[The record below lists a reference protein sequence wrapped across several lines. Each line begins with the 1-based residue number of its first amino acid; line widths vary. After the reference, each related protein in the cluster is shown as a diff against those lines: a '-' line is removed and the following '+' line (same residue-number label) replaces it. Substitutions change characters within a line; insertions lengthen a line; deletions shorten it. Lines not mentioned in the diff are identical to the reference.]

1 LNAIRKILGSIL
13 LAGILL
19 STRPAAAAVELV
31 VSAASSM
38 TGVVS
43 EMSKRFEARHPD
55 ITIIRNFAGTGVLLQ
70 QILYGAPVDVFLS
83 ANSAYMEKAR
93 RQGAVR
99 PETLRVIAA
108 NSLVLA
114 VPKRE
119 KISISGPAD
128 LTDDGIKR
136 IGVGNP
142 ATVPAGQYAKQALE
156 KRRLWQPLAD
166 KLIFGGNVR
175 QVLDYLRRGEVD
187 AGFVYRTDA
196 MLFPDK
202 ITVVTVV
209 DGHDPILYPAAVITS
224 SRWPE
229 QARLFVDFFA
239 TPEGSEVLRRYG
251 FLVP

>member
-1 LNAIRKILGSIL
+1 ML
-13 LAGILL
+13 
-19 STRPAAAAVELV
+19 AAAVLFPALPAVAMELV

-43 EMSKRFEARHPD
+43 EMGRRFESRHPD
-55 ITIIRNFAGTGVLLQ
+55 IKIISNFAGSGVLLQ
-70 QILYGAPVDVFLS
+70 QILHGAPVDVFLS

-93 RQGAVR
+93 QKGAVR
-99 PETLRVIAA
+99 PETLRVVAG

-114 VPKRE
+114 VTRRKDTG
-119 KISISGPAD
+119 ISGPAD
-128 LTDDGIKR
+128 LTADRVER
-136 IGVGNP
+136 IAVGNP
-142 ATVPAGQYAKQALE
+142 ATVPAGQYARQALR

-202 ITVVTVV
+202 IAVVTVV
-209 DGHDPILYPAAVITS
+209 DGHDPIVYPAAVTTT

-229 QARLFVDFFA
+229 KARLFVEFFA
-239 TPEGSEVLRRYG
+239 TADGGEVLRRYG
-251 FLVP
+251 FQLP